1 MFKFLPY
8 IWKNLRGHRVRTLMT
23 VGGAALL
30 MVLFGFVSA
39 IQEGLARLTDPGRQ
53 DQRLIVF
60 QAFRFCPA
68 TSQLP
73 FPLYENVL
81 RKVPGVKEVLPIKVV
96 VNNCRASLD
105 AIVFHG
111 VPPEKLRQV
120 RKLTLLAG
128 DWNAFLQR
136 RDGGALVGRK
146 VAERRGIVAGKPF
159 SIAGITVNVEGI
171 FSSEQPSEENLIYTH
186 LAFLQPQHGA
196 HQDLTVTMYEV
207 HTDDQQQVEA
217 IGKAIDDRIRAE
229 GYPIATDTKPQRVF
243 YGKALADL
251 VGIVGFTQL
260 LGFVCVGV
268 VCVLVA
274 NSVIMAAQD
283 RVREHAVLQTIG
295 YSGWRIVGLML
306 AESLVISCAGG
317 ILGVAACFALLHWQ
331 PLSLATEG
339 ISVDILATP
348 AIAVSGLALSLAVGI
363 VAGIAPAWQAGRAE
377 IVKSLR

>member
-1 MFKFLPY
+1 MFKFVPY

-39 IQEGLARLTDPGRQ
+39 VQEGLARLTDPNRQ

-73 FPLYENVL
+73 YPLYETVL
-81 RKVPGVKEVLPIKVV
+81 RKVPGVKEVVPIKVV

-111 VPPEKLRQV
+111 VPPEKLREV
-120 RKLTLLAG
+120 RKLTLLQG
-128 DWNAFLQR
+128 DFDAFARR

-171 FSSEQPSEENLIYTH
+171 FASEQPSEENLIYTH
-186 LAFLQPQHGA
+186 LTFLQPQHGVN
-196 HQDLTVTMYEV
+196 QDLTVTMYEV
-207 HTDDQQQVEA
+207 HVDDPQQAEA

-243 YGKALADL
+243 YSKALADL
-251 VGIVGFTQL
+251 VGIVGFTRL

-283 RVREHAVLQTIG
+283 RIREHAVLQTIG
-295 YSGWRIVGLML
+295 FSGWRIVRLML
-306 AESLVISCAGG
+306 TESVVISIAGG
-317 ILGVAACFALLHWQ
+317 ILGIAACLILLNWR
-331 PLSLATEG
+331 PLTLATEG
-339 ISVDILATP
+339 VSVDILATP
-348 AIAVSGLALSLAVGI
+348 AIALWGLALSLAVGV
-363 VAGIAPAWQAGRAE
+363 VAGIVPAWQAGGAD